1 MYYNS
6 TYFKD
11 NDGLVFK
18 VYTHLCFSFLLKK
31 RVIPLSWHVRGAQ
44 WLASRELSVVK
55 GVEGNAKPDC
65 GFHVGVQSLPTLS
78 ASRPSL
84 GRKPHQ
90 KAALQRW
97 GACAMWGYWG
107 SQRWG
112 PHGKRQASRQPH
124 AGAQKQIFHSWAL
137 KWLQSG
143 PTAWR
148 WHQERGC
155 QAPHCPAQTDWGA
168 SLSTNSRKKFFC
180 WFERRARLSLL
191 GNDPMN
197 SKPVS
202 ISSCLDRTLFFFF
215 QKIIKLWQLLVPV
228 TLSH

>member
-55 GVEGNAKPDC
+55 GLEGNAKPDC

-137 KWLQSG
+137 KWLQSE

-155 QAPHCPAQTDWGA
+155 QAPHCPPQTDWEPPWAQTLGK
-168 SLSTNSRKKFFC
+168 NSSADLNLELVCHC
-180 WFERRARLSLL
+180 WEMIPWTQNLCPS
-191 GNDPMN
+191 
-197 SKPVS
+197 PVAL
-202 ISSCLDRTLFFFF
+202 IGLYFFFS
-215 QKIIKLWQLLVPV
+215 KK
-228 TLSH
+228 SSNYGSC